1 MNGIFRQK
9 YRYFQKPIIN
19 FFMTYLFGYPVR
31 LEYILDTMNVVRR
44 VRTWSVFNP
53 GVKQGKILI

>member
-1 MNGIFRQK
+1 MNGIFTQK
-9 YRYFQKPIIN
+9 YRYFQKP
-19 FFMTYLFGYPVR
+19 FMTYLFGYTVR